1 MSQRKH
7 VPYDIIITILPK
19 LPIKSIVRFR
29 CVCKLWDST
38 ITSSAFIS
46 THLSNNNNNNVS
58 DHGYLIHMPNVITK
72 EATYS
77 SSSSSSSLSNPVC
90 MVACDPKFNKIS
102 EYRISSDFSREGS
115 CNIVGSCN
123 GVLCLADS
131 AWNPTYLWNPSI
143 RKFKSLPCLSKYQ
156 WVSAGFAYQSETN
169 DYKVIKI
176 YSTSEPYIERHAE
189 LQAEVY
195 TLSSDEWR
203 RVGIPLNL
211 LRLIYPTSCS
221 SDTFVSGAL
230 HWVAWIKEDFG
241 SRSRKILSFD
251 VNNEKFGEIAI
262 PYGGKIHPQ
271 ILAVIKENLAF
282 ISSEFCY
289 ASGIRYGI
297 WVMGEYGVC
306 ESWNKLFTLRL
317 GDFEFIIGCTR
328 HGEVIVRKNA
338 KTKSDAELQRGIDFV
353 VVIIDPVTLN
363 EKELIVPH
371 FPTKATTFVESL
383 VLLDDNPDKKI
394 S

>member
-1 MSQRKH
+1 
-7 VPYDIIITILPK
+7 
-19 LPIKSIVRFR
+19 
-29 CVCKLWDST
+29 
-38 ITSSAFIS
+38 
-46 THLSNNNNNNVS
+46 
-58 DHGYLIHMPNVITK
+58 MPNVITK
-72 EATYS
+72 EAAYSS

-90 MVACDPKFNKIS
+90 LVACDPKFNKIS
-102 EYRISSDFSREGS
+102 EYRISSDFSIEFS
-115 CNIVGSCN
+115 NIVGSCN

-131 AWNPTYLWNPSI
+131 SWNPMCLWNPSI

-176 YSTSEPYIERHAE
+176 YSTSEPYVKRHAE

-203 RVGIPLNL
+203 RVGISLNL
-211 LRLIYPTSCS
+211 IRLKESHS

-241 SRSRKILSFD
+241 ISRKKILSFD

-262 PYGGKIHPQ
+262 PYGGKIHPE
-271 ILAVIKENLAF
+271 ILVVIKGNLAF

-289 ASGIRYGI
+289 APGIRYGV

-317 GDFEFIIGCTR
+317 GGFESIIGCTR
-328 HGEVIVRKNA
+328 HGEVIVKTA
-338 KTKSDAELQRGIDFV
+338 KTKYDAELQRGIHFV
-353 VVIIDPVTLN
+353 VVIIDPVTLD

-383 VLLDDNPDKKI
+383 VLLDENPDKKI